1 MIRVVAFGLST
12 ALSLSALGNGIAELG
27 LSTADLERL
36 GVVLDAPV
44 AAAAIEVAAGPA
56 ELVIPPAQQAVVS
69 STVAGVL
76 ARTLVA
82 EGDSVARGRPLAE
95 IASAEL
101 LDAQS
106 SYVDAAVSAG
116 LARAQLDR
124 DRGLFADGIIAER
137 RLQEATARERAAAA
151 ALEQHRQQLLL
162 AGMTDRALADLAAT
176 GTLDSNVTLTAPFDA
191 VVIEQLASIGTRVDA
206 LDPVYRVADLSELW
220 LEAHVPQ
227 EQAQRV
233 ALGMRV
239 VGAAGSRNIEGT
251 VIQIGRVVDPASQ
264 SVTVRAR
271 VTNVT
276 HVMRAGQFMSAR
288 VLEDAP
294 HAAAHTV
301 PSAAIAR
308 RNDTAYAFARR
319 DGAIF
324 PVAVEIVAATDT
336 HTTVRGLE
344 ADAEIA
350 VMGVA
355 ALKSVWL
362 TGEAEGQ

>member
-1 MIRVVAFGLST
+1 MRIVAFGVLST
-12 ALSLSALGNGIAELG
+12 LSLAALGNSVAGLG
-27 LSTADLERL
+27 LSPADLERL
-36 GVVLDAPV
+36 GVVLDVPA

-76 ARTLVA
+76 SRTLVA
-82 EGDSVARGRPLAE
+82 EGDSITGAQALAD
-95 IASAEL
+95 IASAAL

-106 SYVDAAVSAG
+106 SYVDAAVSAS

-124 DRGLFADGIIAER
+124 DRGLFTDGIIAQR

-162 AGMTDRALADLAAT
+162 AGMTDRALADLAET
-176 GTLDSNVTLTAPFDA
+176 GTLDSKVTLTAPFDA

-206 LDPVYRVADLSELW
+206 LDPVYRIADLSELW
-220 LEAHVPQ
+220 LEVHVPQ
-227 EQAQRV
+227 EHAQRV
-233 ALGMRV
+233 APGMRV
-239 VGAAGSRNIEGT
+239 VGSAAGGDIVGT
-251 VIQIGRVVDPASQ
+251 VTQIGRVVDPATQ
-264 SVTVRAR
+264 TVVIRAR
-271 VTNVT
+271 VANDGWAL
-276 HVMRAGQFMSAR
+276 RAGQFMAAR

-308 RNDTAYAFARR
+308 RDDAAYAFARLN
-319 DGAIF
+319 DAIV
-324 PVAVEIVAATDT
+324 PVAVEIVAETDT
-336 HTTVRGLE
+336 HATVRGLE
-344 ADAEIA
+344 ADVEIA

-362 TGEAEGQ
+362 TGDAEGQ